1 MGRIFHILCFTWSQ
15 IDGILNSRSRKQRQ
29 KRGKKL
35 KREWLKELR
44 KDRNLTGRAAAAEI
58 GISHNYLFEIE
69 NGVRN
74 PSGKLALKIA
84 TYYGF
89 DMSRFFMDQLPQSKA
104 L

>member
-1 MGRIFHILCFTWSQ
+1 M
-15 IDGILNSRSRKQRQ
+15 
-29 KRGKKL
+29 
-35 KREWLKELR
+35 KREWLKQLR

-84 TYYGF
+84 TYYSF
-89 DMSRFFMDQLPQSKA
+89 DMSRFFIDQLPQSKA

>member
-1 MGRIFHILCFTWSQ
+1 M
-15 IDGILNSRSRKQRQ
+15 
-29 KRGKKL
+29 

-44 KDRNLTGRAAAAEI
+44 KQKELTGRAAAAEI

-84 TYYGF
+84 NYYGF
-89 DMSRFFMDQLPQSKA
+89 DMARFFIDQIQSHA
-104 L
+104 Q

>member
-1 MGRIFHILCFTWSQ
+1 MK
-15 IDGILNSRSRKQRQ
+15 KQQ
-29 KRGKKL
+29 YTEAN

-44 KDRNLTGRAAAAEI
+44 KNLNLTGRAAATQI

-84 TYYGF
+84 NFYGF
-89 DMSRFFMDQLPQSKA
+89 DMSRFFVDQLDRKA
-104 L
+104 Q